1 MIYLIV
7 DTMNDNYG
15 MAIKDYIFLNEIAAK
30 HYEWLEIKFV
40 LQKIYI
46 PIHMTTHPN

>member
-15 MAIKDYIFLNEIAAK
+15 LAIKEYIFLNEI
-30 HYEWLEIKFV
+30 LF
-40 LQKIYI
+40 YI
-46 PIHMTTHPN
+46 GIVSKLSSRDTNQILYILNCF